1 MARHTEALA
10 EIAEAQE
17 LDPLSL
23 FIHAVVGRAL
33 YFSRR
38 HDAAMDQWQKTLQMD
53 PDFGVAREW
62 HVLKVEPIAAPRI
75 VAPSPSERHGGR
87 SLQTL
92 NPKGSVGNA
101 RPWRSVRGVPS
112 VARGRQV
119 YANASSSF
127 AS

>member
-1 MARHTEALA
+1 M
-10 EIAEAQE
+10 
-17 LDPLSL
+17 
-23 FIHAVVGRAL
+23 VVNGE
-33 YFSRR
+33 
-38 HDAAMDQWQKTLQMD
+38 MEK
-53 PDFGVAREW
+53 GVGSEW

-87 SLQTL
+87 SLQPL

-101 RPWRSVRGVPS
+101 LRGVPS